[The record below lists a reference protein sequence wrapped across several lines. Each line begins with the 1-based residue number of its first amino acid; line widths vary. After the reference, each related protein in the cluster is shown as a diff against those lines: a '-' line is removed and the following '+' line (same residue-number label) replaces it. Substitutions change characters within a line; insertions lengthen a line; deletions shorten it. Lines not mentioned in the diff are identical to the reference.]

1 MPNSTRLACPSPARL
16 TRAIIAALSGSRAGA
31 STTGTLNGLVGAKG
45 RSAATA
51 GGAVAVAGSAGGGEV
66 IVTGAPTDA
75 EAGVGT
81 GGDAGVSS
89 FSDGDVSTGAVPGV
103 VEHATVVN
111 ATIATA

>member
-1 MPNSTRLACPSPARL
+1 
-16 TRAIIAALSGSRAGA
+16 
-31 STTGTLNGLVGAKG
+31 
-45 RSAATA
+45 
-51 GGAVAVAGSAGGGEV
+51 VADSAGGGEV

-111 ATIATA
+111 ATIATASVLNDRRRTTNHPRKAAPRTRA